1 VSHFRG
7 YIVHNYKLPER
18 KKYLQHSL
26 GSASSFSF
34 IEIENINPDYI
45 ADKYL
50 GLNEGSWQDKTRS
63 LWSPPPQPRA
73 LTFGEIAC
81 TASHFYIY
89 EKFLKDDQEEW
100 LVIIEDDAIFDCD
113 LSQEIIGLLNDLPDM
128 IGSIFIGGGFNH
140 DAVSLTLGGYKNFLI
155 KHHPATNTTVAY
167 ILRRNMVKAIMR
179 NFTKFDLPIDYEL
192 AYLLMINNAIVLH
205 KIPYIVKEGSKSF
218 YESSI
223 R

>member
-1 VSHFRG
+1 LR
-7 YIVHNYKLPER
+7 
-18 KKYLQHSL
+18 
-26 GSASSFSF
+26 
-34 IEIENINPDYI
+34 
-45 ADKYL
+45 
-50 GLNEGSWQDKTRS
+50 
-63 LWSPPPQPRA
+63 
-73 LTFGEIAC
+73 
-81 TASHFYIY
+81 
-89 EKFLKDDQEEW
+89 DDQEEW
-100 LVIIEDDAIFDCD
+100 LVVIEDDAMFDCD
-113 LSQEIIGLLNDLPDM
+113 LSQEISGLLNDLPDM
-128 IGSIFIGGGFNH
+128 ISSIFIGGGFNH

-179 NFTKFDLPIDYEL
+179 DFTKFDLPIDYEL